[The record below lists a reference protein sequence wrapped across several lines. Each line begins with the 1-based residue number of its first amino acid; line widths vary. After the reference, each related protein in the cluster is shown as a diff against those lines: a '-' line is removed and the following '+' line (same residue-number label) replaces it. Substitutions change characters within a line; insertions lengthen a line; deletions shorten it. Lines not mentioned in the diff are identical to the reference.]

1 MIVLNVTYKCK
12 AGKRDA
18 FLEMIVTEGID
29 AACRAEAG
37 NIRYDY
43 FIPTDGSDDLFLLEK
58 WRDAA
63 ALSAHAAQPHYAG
76 LKDLKAEYVAD
87 TAIERFEVPD

>member
-12 AGKRDA
+12 AGKREA

-58 WRDAA
+58 WRDAD
-63 ALSAHAAQPHYAG
+63 ALAEHGKQPHLARLKEIKAG
-76 LKDLKAEYVAD
+76 FVVD
-87 TAIERFEVPD
+87 TIIEKYEVE

>member
-12 AGKRDA
+12 PGKREA
-18 FLEMIVTEGID
+18 FLKMIAAEGID
-29 AACRAEAG
+29 AATRAEAG

-58 WRDAA
+58 WRDAD
-63 ALSAHAAQPHYAG
+63 ALAEHGTQPHIAR
-76 LKDLKAEYVAD
+76 LKAFKAEYVDD
-87 TAIERFEVPD
+87 TIIEKYIVE